1 MEDWR
6 MMIAN
11 DPDGP
16 PWWVWLLLAGVLIV
30 LAICYDKI

>member
-16 PWWVWLLLAGVLIV
+16 PLWVWIALTAILIGLV
-30 LAICYDKI
+30 MWLG